1 MRVGTTTLM
10 DAARGGHVGCFRL
23 LLQDGRVGVDERD
36 DRGRTALYR
45 WGSPY
50 TGTGGGS
57 FWRGVG
63 GGKCTGVAADG
74 SPVNLL
80 I

>member
-10 DAARGGHVGCFRL
+10 DAARGGHVGCLRL

-45 WGSPY
+45 WASPY
-50 TGTGGGS
+50 TGTEVHSG
-57 FWRGVG
+57 RGVG
-63 GGKCTGVAADG
+63 GGILEGGRWVC
-74 SPVNLL
+74 P
-80 I
+80 